1 MTGLSPL
8 GAAQI
13 TTVSYLMG
21 TGQLASLSPGPL
33 HLAPPQNIF

>member
-8 GAAQI
+8 AAAQI
-13 TTVSYLMG
+13 TVSYLMG

-33 HLAPPQNIF
+33 HLAPPQSIF